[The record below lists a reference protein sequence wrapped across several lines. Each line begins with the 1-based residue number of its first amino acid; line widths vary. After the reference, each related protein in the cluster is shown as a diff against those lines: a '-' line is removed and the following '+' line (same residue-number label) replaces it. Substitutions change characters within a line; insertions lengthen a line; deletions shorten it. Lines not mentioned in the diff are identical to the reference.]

1 MSTADLLTLWSDQ
14 LALSVII
21 WLVVL
26 IVLMY
31 FARIPAHSAIR
42 SFSKVIRNGMRMSA
56 RSTVLAEERL
66 KERNKEVLI
75 AAGREATERY
85 IEREFHRVEVV
96 VNRDLSGYPSLHREL
111 KEQIIN
117 IDDDYRESSEIPPSP
132 PAWVKAVEAVVKI
145 PSNGDPIVGKILGD
159 IQATINNV
167 HNTAM
172 QEYRNS
178 CKERHM
184 LLKKMMPYWRKLEY
198 SLTNVEG
205 KILSLEK
212 RSKIIDQQME
222 KYEAIMAKT
231 DNAVRMLSSSSMTQ
245 FFISAIVLSIAL
257 LGGLINFQ
265 LIALP
270 FSEMV
275 GANTYI
281 GGMRAADVAALF
293 LVLMETAL
301 GIFLMDALGI
311 TRLFPIIHSMD
322 DKLRRKMIWAVLTFL
337 FIFACI
343 ESSLAY
349 MRDFL
354 AADREALTQSLAGVA
369 VEKPEFRWIPS
380 MGQMTMGFILP
391 FALAFVAIPL
401 ESFIHSSRTVL
412 GAVLV
417 GMLHGLAFVLRL
429 SGNLSHNM
437 GNVIISIYDLII
449 FIPLRIGQSFSQ
461 RKVDDEF
468 AAETPMLEH
477 DTNNTNYITS
487 AGGGSGQSSTGPRGE
502 EK

>member
-14 LALSVII
+14 LAISIPVWLII
-21 WLVVL
+21 L
-26 IVLMY
+26 ITLMY
-31 FARIPAHSAIR
+31 FARQPAHSAIR
-42 SFSKVIRNGMRMSA
+42 SASKVIRNAMRLS
-56 RSTVLAEERL
+56 SKSVLSAEERL
-66 KERNKEVLI
+66 KQRNKEVLI

-85 IEREFHRVEVV
+85 IEREFQRVENV
-96 VNRDLSGYPSLHREL
+96 VNRDLSGYPSLHRDL

-117 IDDDYRESSEIPPSP
+117 IDEDYRQSSEVPPSP
-132 PAWVKAVEAVVKI
+132 PAWIKAVEAVAKI
-145 PSNGDPIVGKILGD
+145 PSNGDPMVSKILGD
-159 IQATINNV
+159 IQSTINNV

-184 LLKKMMPYWRKLEY
+184 LLKKMVPYWRKIEH
-198 SLTNVEG
+198 SIASVEG
-205 KILSLEK
+205 RIFSLEK
-212 RSKIIDQQME
+212 RSKIIDQQIE
-222 KYEAIMAKT
+222 KYEDIMAKT
-231 DNAVRMLSSSSMTQ
+231 DHAVRMLSSSSMTQ
-245 FFISAIVLSIAL
+245 FFISAIVLSIAM

-270 FSEMV
+270 FFEMV

-281 GGMRAADVAALF
+281 GEMRAADVAALF

-322 DKLRRKMIWAVLTFL
+322 DRLRRKMIWAVLTFL

-369 VEKPEFRWIPS
+369 VAKPEFRWIPS
-380 MGQMTMGFILP
+380 MAQMVMGFILP

-412 GAVLV
+412 GVSLT
-417 GMLHGLAFVLRL
+417 GMLRGLAFTLRL
-429 SGNLSHNM
+429 SGNIAHSM
-437 GNVIISIYDLII
+437 GNVLISLYDLIV
-449 FIPLRIGQSFSQ
+449 FIPLRIGQSFSH
-461 RKVDDEF
+461 KKE
-468 AAETPMLEH
+468 AEEAPDTPMLEH
-477 DTNNTNYITS
+477 DPEAPHYS
-487 AGGGSGQSSTGPRGE
+487 LGSGSSPTPGPRE
-502 EK
+502 EVK

>member
-14 LALSVII
+14 LALSIVI
-21 WLVVL
+21 WLFVL

-31 FARIPAHSAIR
+31 FARQPAHSAIR
-42 SFSKVIRNGMRMSA
+42 SFSKVIRNSMRLGA
-56 RSTVLAEERL
+56 RSTMLAEERL

-85 IEREFHRVEVV
+85 IEREFQRVENVV
-96 VNRDLSGYPSLHREL
+96 GRDLSGYPSLHREL

-117 IDDDYRESSEIPPSP
+117 IDSDYRESSEVPPSP
-132 PAWVKAVEAVVKI
+132 PAWVKAVEAVAKI
-145 PSNGDPIVGKILGD
+145 PSNGDPMVSKILGD
-159 IQATINNV
+159 IQTTINNV

-184 LLKKMMPYWRKLEY
+184 LLKKMMPYWRKLEH
-198 SLTNVEG
+198 SLSHVES

-212 RSKIIDQQME
+212 RSKIIDQQIE

-231 DNAVRMLSSSSMTQ
+231 DTAVRMLSSSSMTQ

-281 GGMRAADVAALF
+281 GDMRAADVAALF

-401 ESFIHSSRTVL
+401 ESFIHSSRTVI
-412 GAVLV
+412 GVALV
-417 GMLHGLAFVLRL
+417 GVLHGVAFILRL
-429 SGNLSHNM
+429 TGNLANSM
-437 GNVIISIYDLII
+437 GNVVISVYDLII
-449 FIPLRIGQSFSQ
+449 FLPLRIGQSFRQ
-461 RKVDDEF
+461 RKFEEDLDE
-468 AAETPMLEH
+468 TRMLGH
-477 DTNNTNYITS
+477 DADNARYIAS
-487 AGGGSGQSSTGPRGE
+487 SVSSGSSSPAGPRGE

>member
-14 LALSVII
+14 LAISVPVWLII
-21 WLVVL
+21 L
-26 IVLMY
+26 ITLMY
-31 FARIPAHSAIR
+31 FARHPAHSAIR
-42 SFSKVIRNGMRMSA
+42 AASKVIRNSLRLS
-56 RSTVLAEERL
+56 SKSVLSAEERL
-66 KERNKEVLI
+66 KQRNKEVLI

-85 IEREFHRVEVV
+85 IEREFRRVESV
-96 VNRDLSGYPSLHREL
+96 VNRDLSGYPSLHRDL
-111 KEQIIN
+111 KEQIVN
-117 IDDDYRESSEIPPSP
+117 IDEDYRQSSEVPPSP
-132 PAWVKAVEAVVKI
+132 PAWIQAVEAVAKI
-145 PSNGDPIVGKILGD
+145 PANGDPMVSKILGD
-159 IQATINNV
+159 IQSTINNV

-184 LLKKMMPYWRKLEY
+184 LLKKMVPYWRKIEH
-198 SLTNVEG
+198 SISNVESR
-205 KILSLEK
+205 IFSLEK
-212 RSKIIDQQME
+212 RSKIIDQQIE
-222 KYEAIMAKT
+222 KYEDIMAKT
-231 DNAVRMLSSSSMTQ
+231 DHAVRMLSSSSMTQ

-281 GGMRAADVAALF
+281 GEMRAADVAALF

-369 VEKPEFRWIPS
+369 VAKPEFRWIPS
-380 MGQMTMGFILP
+380 MGQMVMGFILP

-412 GAVLV
+412 GVSML
-417 GMLHGLAFVLRL
+417 GMLRGLAFVLRL
-429 SGNLSHNM
+429 LGNIAHNM
-437 GNVIISIYDLII
+437 GNVLISLYDLIV
-449 FIPLRIGQSFSQ
+449 FIPLRIGQSFSH
-461 RKVDDEF
+461 KKEVE
-468 AAETPMLEH
+468 APNTPMLEH
-477 DTNNTNYITS
+477 DSDDSHYS
-487 AGGGSGQSSTGPRGE
+487 LGSGSSPTPGPRE
-502 EK
+502 EVK